1 MMDGDNR
8 LPAADTAYDV
18 LRARILSGELSPGE
32 RLVEQALAED
42 LALSR
47 TPVREAIRRLVHE
60 GFVEKGQGYS
70 TRVAYFPEEELA
82 QLFEIRRRLEC
93 YAAGRAARMATDEE
107 VTQLR
112 HLSDQMSKH
121 TPPKS
126 QEDYNIISA
135 ANTEFHRIIY
145 EAARSPR
152 LTALITSAVD
162 VGVVA
167 RTYYSYSEADL
178 LRSAQH
184 HNEIV
189 DAIAAQAPEWAES
202 VMSSHVLAAASSA
215 VQGRSETAKQDTRRC

>member
-1 MMDGDNR
+1 MDSGSR
-8 LPAADTAYDV
+8 PPATDTAYDA
-18 LRARILSGELSPGE
+18 LRARILSGELAPGE
-32 RLVEQALAED
+32 RLVEQALAEA
-42 LALSR
+42 LGLSR
-47 TPVREAIRRLVHE
+47 TPVREAIRRLLHE

-70 TRVAYFPEEELA
+70 TRVAEFPEEELA

-93 YAAGRAARMATDEE
+93 YAAGRAATMATDKE
-107 VTQLR
+107 VAQLR

-121 TPPKS
+121 TPPNS
-126 QEDYNIISA
+126 PEEYNIISV

-152 LTALITSAVD
+152 LTALIASAVD

-167 RTYYSYSEADL
+167 RTYYSYSETDL

-189 DAIAAQAPEWAES
+189 DAIAAHAPEWAES

-215 VQGRSETAKQDTRRC
+215 FQGHKETTE

>member
-1 MMDGDNR
+1 MDGSNR
-8 LPAADTAYDV
+8 PPATDTAYDA

-32 RLVEQALAED
+32 RLVEQALAEE
-42 LALSR
+42 LGLSR
-47 TPVREAIRRLVHE
+47 TPVREAIRRLMHE

-70 TRVAYFPEEELA
+70 TRVADFPEEELA

-93 YAAGRAARMATDEE
+93 YAAGRAAKMASDEE
-107 VTQLR
+107 IAELR
-112 HLSDQMSKH
+112 YLSEQMSKH

-126 QEDYNIISA
+126 PEEYDIISA
-135 ANTEFHRIIY
+135 ANTKFHRIIY

-152 LTALITSAVD
+152 LTALIASAVD

-167 RTYYSYSEADL
+167 RTYYNYSETDL

-189 DAIAAQAPEWAES
+189 DAIAAHAPEWAES

-215 VQGRSETAKQDTRRC
+215 VQSHKEVGE

>member
-1 MMDGDNR
+1 MDGANR
-8 LPAADTAYDV
+8 PAASGSAYNA
-18 LRARILSGELSPGE
+18 LRARILSGELAPGE
-32 RLVEQALAED
+32 RLVEQTLAED
-42 LALSR
+42 LGLSR

-70 TRVAYFPEEELA
+70 TRVAEFPEEELA

-93 YAAGRAARMATDEE
+93 YAAGRAARMASDEE
-107 VTQLR
+107 VAQLR
-112 HLSDQMSKH
+112 QLSDQMSAH
-121 TPPKS
+121 TPPRS

-135 ANTEFHRIIY
+135 ANAAFHRIIY

-152 LTALITSAVD
+152 LTSLIASAVD

-167 RTYYSYSEADL
+167 RTYYSYSETDL

-189 DAIAAQAPEWAES
+189 DAIAAHAPEWAES

-215 VQGRSETAKQDTRRC
+215 FQGHKDAVQ

>member
-1 MMDGDNR
+1 MMDGGSR
-8 LPAADTAYDV
+8 PPAAESAYEV
-18 LRARILSGELSPGE
+18 LRARILSGELAPGE
-32 RLVEQALAED
+32 RLVEQTLAQD
-42 LALSR
+42 LGLSR

-70 TRVAYFPEEELA
+70 TRVADFHEEELV

-93 YAAGRAARMATDEE
+93 YAAGRAAKMATADEI
-107 VTQLR
+107 TRLR
-112 HLSDQMSKH
+112 TLSDQMAHH
-121 TPPKS
+121 TPPKT

-135 ANTEFHRIIY
+135 ANAEFHRIIY

-152 LTALITSAVD
+152 LTALIASAVD

-167 RTYYSYSEADL
+167 RTYYRYSEADL
-178 LRSAQH
+178 QRSAHH

-202 VMSSHVLAAASSA
+202 VMSSHVLAAATSA
-215 VQGRSETAKQDTRRC
+215 FQGRKAAAE